1 MVRINGAALND
12 SVYYYYDTERL
23 QTAVDKFVQLEEVQ
37 GNVVNMGRFDK
48 GKLTA
53 KAANLT
59 DISWAHAVNSQ
70 QLLSDALSG
79 KYAPASSSSPSLN
92 LLFL

>member
-23 QTAVDKFVQLEEVQ
+23 QTVDKFVQLEEVQ
-37 GNVVNMGRFDK
+37 GNVLNMGRFDK

-79 KYAPASSSSPSLN
+79 K
-92 LLFL
+92 

>member
-12 SVYYYYDTERL
+12 SVYYYYDTQRL
-23 QTAVDKFVQLEEVQ
+23 QTVDKSSPLDIVLQLEEHA
-37 GNVVNMGRFDK
+37 NVNMGRFDK

-70 QLLSDALSG
+70 NLLADALSG
-79 KYAPASSSSPSLN
+79 
-92 LLFL
+92 

>member
-1 MVRINGAALND
+1 MVRIKGAAINEN
-12 SVYYYYDTERL
+12 VYYYYDTQRL
-23 QTAVDKFVQLEEVQ
+23 QTVDKLPPLNIVLQLEEHA
-37 GNVVNMGRFDK
+37 NINMGRFDK

-70 QLLSDALSG
+70 QLLADALSG
-79 KYAPASSSSPSLN
+79 
-92 LLFL
+92 

>member
-23 QTAVDKFVQLEEVQ
+23 QTVDKFVQLEEVQ

-92 LLFL
+92 FPFL